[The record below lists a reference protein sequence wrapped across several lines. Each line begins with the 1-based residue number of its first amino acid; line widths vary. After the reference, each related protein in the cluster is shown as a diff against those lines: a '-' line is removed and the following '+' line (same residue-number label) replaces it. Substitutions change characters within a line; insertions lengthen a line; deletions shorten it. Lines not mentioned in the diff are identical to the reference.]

1 MFGADMNIDN
11 GPEEEGWTNNCDS
24 SSFFAAEPQ
33 QQPQPFGSASFG
45 SAFPSSTSSWPFSFL
60 SPQQPSVT
68 FPSDFSNN
76 LGSFNTTMSQGS
88 PFANS
93 ASESLVQTSSVF
105 SSSSF
110 GDGSVTISNGKRK
123 RKDKDKERMRDEGSP
138 SPSERAQVKVVSKRM
153 RLMKPFM
160 NGEDTRDKALD
171 NSISINV
178 KTLSGKIMTLVV
190 DPEDTIQE
198 LKEYLEEKSGVP
210 VAQQRLIFR
219 GKQVADTMTLAEGRV
234 ETGSVLHLVL
244 ALRGG

>member
-1 MFGADMNIDN
+1 
-11 GPEEEGWTNNCDS
+11 
-24 SSFFAAEPQ
+24 
-33 QQPQPFGSASFG
+33 
-45 SAFPSSTSSWPFSFL
+45 
-60 SPQQPSVT
+60 
-68 FPSDFSNN
+68 
-76 LGSFNTTMSQGS
+76 
-88 PFANS
+88 
-93 ASESLVQTSSVF
+93 
-105 SSSSF
+105 
-110 GDGSVTISNGKRK
+110 
-123 RKDKDKERMRDEGSP
+123 
-138 SPSERAQVKVVSKRM
+138 
-153 RLMKPFM
+153 MKPFM
-160 NGEDTRDKALD
+160 NGENTKDKAPD